1 LPRFLEGDALLSV
14 RAVTREFGGVRA
26 LDGVSLEVAAGEQV
40 CVIGPNGC
48 GKTTLFNVITGQL
61 PPSSGEVVFNGRSL
75 IGLAPHHV
83 ARLGVS
89 RKFQVPS
96 VFEDLTVQENL
107 EVARFGLQ
115 PASFPTSS
123 TASHSPSTSPADLPI
138 LLQQIQL
145 ADRAQVPAGRLPH
158 GARQWLEMGMLLA
171 QAPRLLL
178 LDEPTAGMTG
188 AETLATAALVR
199 RLAEQS
205 GTAVVVVEHDMRFVQ
220 ALGARVVV
228 MLAGRVVAD
237 GTFDEVRR
245 LPQVREAYLGAHA

>member
-1 LPRFLEGDALLSV
+1 LLSV

-26 LDGVSLEVAAGEQV
+26 LDGVSLEVAPGEQV

-48 GKTTLFNVITGQL
+48 GKTTLFNVITAQL
-61 PPSSGEVVFNGRSL
+61 PPSSGEVALNGRPL
-75 IGLAPHHV
+75 VGLAPHHV
-83 ARLGVS
+83 ARLGVA

-107 EVARFGLQ
+107 EVACFGL
-115 PASFPTSS
+115 P
-123 TASHSPSTSPADLPI
+123 PSTSSSSSPPDLSF

-145 ADRAQVPAGRLPH
+145 ADRAQMPAGRLPH
-158 GARQWLEMGMLLA
+158 GARQWLEIGMLLA

-199 RLAEQS
+199 RLAELS

-237 GTFDEVRR
+237 GLFDEVRR

>member
-1 LPRFLEGDALLSV
+1 MLSV

-26 LDGVSLEVAAGEQV
+26 LDGVSLEVAPGEQV

-48 GKTTLFNVITGQL
+48 GKTTLFNVITAQL
-61 PPSSGEVVFNGRSL
+61 PPSSGEVALNGRPL
-75 IGLAPHHV
+75 VGLAPHHV
-83 ARLGVS
+83 ARLGIA

-107 EVARFGLQ
+107 EVACFGL
-115 PASFPTSS
+115 P
-123 TASHSPSTSPADLPI
+123 PSTSSSSSPPDLLV

-145 ADRAQVPAGRLPH
+145 ADRAQMLAGRLPH
-158 GARQWLEMGMLLA
+158 GARQWLEIGMLLA

-237 GTFDEVRR
+237 GLFDEVRR

>member
-1 LPRFLEGDALLSV
+1 M
-14 RAVTREFGGVRA
+14 TREFGGVRA
-26 LDGVSLEVAAGEQV
+26 LDGVSLEVAPGEQV

-48 GKTTLFNVITGQL
+48 GKTTLFNVITAQL
-61 PPSSGEVVFNGRSL
+61 PPSSGEVALNGRPL
-75 IGLAPHHV
+75 VGLAPHHV
-83 ARLGVS
+83 ARLGVA

-107 EVARFGLQ
+107 EVACFGL
-115 PASFPTSS
+115 P
-123 TASHSPSTSPADLPI
+123 PSTSSSSSPPDLSF

-145 ADRAQVPAGRLPH
+145 ADRAQMPAGRLPH
-158 GARQWLEMGMLLA
+158 GARQWLEIGMLLA

-237 GTFDEVRR
+237 GLFDEVRR

>member
-1 LPRFLEGDALLSV
+1 LLSV

-26 LDGVSLEVAAGEQV
+26 LDGVSLEVAPGEQV

-48 GKTTLFNVITGQL
+48 GKTTLFNVITAQL
-61 PPSSGEVVFNGRSL
+61 PPSSGEVALNGRPL
-75 IGLAPHHV
+75 VGLAPHHV
-83 ARLGVS
+83 ARLGVA

-107 EVARFGLQ
+107 EVACFGL
-115 PASFPTSS
+115 P
-123 TASHSPSTSPADLPI
+123 PSTSPSSCLPDLSA

-145 ADRAQVPAGRLPH
+145 ADRAQMPAGRLPH
-158 GARQWLEMGMLLA
+158 GARQWLEIGMLLA

-237 GTFDEVRR
+237 GLFDEVRR

>member
-1 LPRFLEGDALLSV
+1 LLSV

-26 LDGVSLEVAAGEQV
+26 LDGVSLEVAPGEQV

-48 GKTTLFNVITGQL
+48 GKTTLFNVITAQL
-61 PPSSGEVVFNGRSL
+61 PPSSGEVALNGL
-75 IGLAPHHV
+75 PLVGLAPHHV
-83 ARLGVS
+83 ARLGVA

-107 EVARFGLQ
+107 EVACFGL
-115 PASFPTSS
+115 P
-123 TASHSPSTSPADLPI
+123 PSTSSSSSPPDLPF

-145 ADRAQVPAGRLPH
+145 ADRAQMPAGRLPH
-158 GARQWLEMGMLLA
+158 GARQWLEIGMLLA

-237 GTFDEVRR
+237 GLFDEVRR

>member
-1 LPRFLEGDALLSV
+1 LLSV

-26 LDGVSLEVAAGEQV
+26 LDGVSLEVAPGEQV

-48 GKTTLFNVITGQL
+48 GKTTLFNVITAQL
-61 PPSSGEVVFNGRSL
+61 PPSSGEVALNGRPL
-75 IGLAPHHV
+75 VGLAPHHV
-83 ARLGVS
+83 ARLGVA

-107 EVARFGLQ
+107 EVACFGL
-115 PASFPTSS
+115 P
-123 TASHSPSTSPADLPI
+123 PSTSSSSSPPDLSF

-145 ADRAQVPAGRLPH
+145 ADRAQMPAGRLPH
-158 GARQWLEMGMLLA
+158 GARQWLEIGMLLA

-237 GTFDEVRR
+237 GLFDEVRR

>member
-1 LPRFLEGDALLSV
+1 
-14 RAVTREFGGVRA
+14 
-26 LDGVSLEVAAGEQV
+26 VSPGEQV

-48 GKTTLFNVITGQL
+48 GKTTLFNVITAQL
-61 PPSSGEVVFNGRSL
+61 PPSSGEVALNGRPL
-75 IGLAPHHV
+75 VGLAPHHV
-83 ARLGVS
+83 ARLGVA

-107 EVARFGLQ
+107 EVACFGL
-115 PASFPTSS
+115 P
-123 TASHSPSTSPADLPI
+123 PSTSSSSSPPDLLV

-145 ADRAQVPAGRLPH
+145 ADRAQMPAGRLPH
-158 GARQWLEMGMLLA
+158 GARQWLEIGMLLA

-237 GTFDEVRR
+237 GLFDEVRR

>member
-1 LPRFLEGDALLSV
+1 LLSV

-26 LDGVSLEVAAGEQV
+26 LDGVSLEVAPGEQV

-48 GKTTLFNVITGQL
+48 GKTTLFNVITAQL
-61 PPSSGEVVFNGRSL
+61 PPSSGEVALNGRPL
-75 IGLAPHHV
+75 VGLAPHHV
-83 ARLGVS
+83 ARLGVA

-107 EVARFGLQ
+107 EVACFGL
-115 PASFPTSS
+115 P
-123 TASHSPSTSPADLPI
+123 PSTSSSSSPPDLLV

-145 ADRAQVPAGRLPH
+145 ADRAQMPAGRLPH
-158 GARQWLEMGMLLA
+158 GARQWLEIGMLLA

-237 GTFDEVRR
+237 GLFDEVRR

>member
-1 LPRFLEGDALLSV
+1 LLSV

-26 LDGVSLEVAAGEQV
+26 LDGVSLEVAPGEQV

-48 GKTTLFNVITGQL
+48 GKTTLFNVITAQL
-61 PPSSGEVVFNGRSL
+61 PPSSGEVALNGRPL
-75 IGLAPHHV
+75 VGLAPHHV
-83 ARLGVS
+83 ARLGVA

-107 EVARFGLQ
+107 EVACFGL
-115 PASFPTSS
+115 P
-123 TASHSPSTSPADLPI
+123 PSTSSSSSPPDLLV

-145 ADRAQVPAGRLPH
+145 ADRAQMLAGRLPH
-158 GARQWLEMGMLLA
+158 GARQWLEIGMLLA

-237 GTFDEVRR
+237 GLFDEVRR

>member
-1 LPRFLEGDALLSV
+1 LLSV

-26 LDGVSLEVAAGEQV
+26 LDGVSLEVAPGEQV

-48 GKTTLFNVITGQL
+48 GKTTLFNVITAQL
-61 PPSSGEVVFNGRSL
+61 PPSSGEVALNGRPL
-75 IGLAPHHV
+75 VGLAPHHV
-83 ARLGVS
+83 ARLGVA

-107 EVARFGLQ
+107 EVACFGL
-115 PASFPTSS
+115 PPSISS
-123 TASHSPSTSPADLPI
+123 SSSPPDLLV

-145 ADRAQVPAGRLPH
+145 ADRAQMPAGRLPH
-158 GARQWLEMGMLLA
+158 GARQWLEIGMLLA

-237 GTFDEVRR
+237 GLFDEVRR